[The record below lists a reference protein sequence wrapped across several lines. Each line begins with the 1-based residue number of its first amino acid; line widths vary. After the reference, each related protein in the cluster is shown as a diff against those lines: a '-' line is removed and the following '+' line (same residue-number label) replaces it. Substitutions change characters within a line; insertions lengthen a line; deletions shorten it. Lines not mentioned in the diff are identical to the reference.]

1 MNSFEESLLAVME
14 QRVKVA
20 LRSLEL
26 RDRFASTHPDV
37 AIEALGNAHE
47 AVVKIAEDI
56 RCLKRLHEM
65 AADIDMKG
73 AAE

>member
-1 MNSFEESLLAVME
+1 MNTFEESLLAVME
-14 QRVKVA
+14 ARVKTA

-26 RDRFASTHPDV
+26 RDRFAASDPDV

-65 AADIDMKG
+65 TMELELKG